1 MTILFWLVR
10 HTKPIPADP
19 TVLPP
24 ENVVR
29 GLAAHRLAVMR
40 GLEK

>member
-1 MTILFWLVR
+1 
-10 HTKPIPADP
+10 
-19 TVLPP
+19 VLPP